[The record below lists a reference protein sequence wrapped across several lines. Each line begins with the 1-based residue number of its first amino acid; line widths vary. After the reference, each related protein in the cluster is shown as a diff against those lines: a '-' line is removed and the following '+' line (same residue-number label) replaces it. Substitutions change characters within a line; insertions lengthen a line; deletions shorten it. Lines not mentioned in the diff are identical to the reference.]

1 MKTVSINKLRIKNF
15 KGVKDFSLEPNGQS
29 ISVFGKN
36 ASGKTTIQDAFFWVL
51 FGKDSKDRADFQ
63 IKPVDASGQEIHNIE
78 TEVEAVLDVDGKAV
92 ILMKLHKEKWV
103 KATGKAT
110 REFSGHTTDHYIDG
124 VPVKKKEYDTHICA
138 LIDINAFK
146 LVTSPFEFANLHWQS
161 RRNML
166 IEMCGDVSDHAVVQS
181 DAELSP
187 LTSILDGVSVDD
199 HRARVKAQQKKIN
212 EKLKDI
218 PARIAENQE
227 MVKDAPATDQK
238 EKDLLD
244 KNLTDLQDRLARER
258 NNEAISAK
266 RIELNEVIAAIQKEQ
281 ARIDTLNREGKKPIL
296 DDIDSLESE
305 RRWKVNEI
313 ASLRDG
319 IAMDEKRN
327 TIAMEAIEKVRACWH
342 DENAKKATN
351 NTTCPA
357 CGQELPPDQ
366 VEVATKSFNQAKAQ
380 RLDNINN
387 EGKQLK
393 VGIDTRIKDIAHTT
407 AKIDF
412 LYKEI
417 SCLEAKLDA
426 KRKELDGIGSAKA
439 DTLSLEQKKAGFEN
453 EIAAIKNGSGI
464 RERDISE
471 KIQGVREK
479 LADLAKVKADYDAS
493 EKARARIVDLEQ
505 QEKAL
510 AAEYEALEKEL
521 FLTDRFIVRKVE
533 MLESSINSRFKLAR
547 FKMFSEQINGG
558 LAECCEIL
566 GPDASGN
573 LVVPFDRALNT
584 AARIN
589 TGIDIINT
597 MSEYFQFRAPIFI
610 DGAES
615 VNDIAETQAQLI
627 ALEVTDD
634 EKLTVGTIHKIS
646 KIKQAF

>member
-1 MKTVSINKLRIKNF
+1 MKIVTIKKLRIKNF
-15 KGVKDFSLEPNGQS
+15 KGVKDFTIEPNGHS
-29 ISVFGKN
+29 IRVFGKN
-36 ASGKTTIQDAFFWVL
+36 ASGKTTIQDAFFYLL
-51 FGKDSKDRADFQ
+51 FGKDSNDRADFQ
-63 IKPVDASGQEIHNIE
+63 LKPVDARGQEIHNLE
-78 TEVEAVLDVDGKAV
+78 TEVEAVLDVDGQAV
-92 ILMKLHKEKWV
+92 SLMKLYKEKWV
-103 KATGKAT
+103 KSSGKAT
-110 REFSGHTTDHYIDG
+110 REFAGHTTDNFIDG
-124 VPVKKKEYDTHICA
+124 VPVKKKEYDQRICG

-146 LVTSPFEFANLHWQS
+146 LVTSPFEFANLHWQA

-166 IEMCGDVSDHAVVQS
+166 IEMCGDVSDQAVIES
-181 DAELSP
+181 DVELSP
-187 LTSILDGVSVDD
+187 LASILDGVSVDD
-199 HRARVKAQQKKIN
+199 HRAKVKAQQKKIN
-212 EKLKDI
+212 EKLKEI

-258 NNEAISAK
+258 NNETLSTK
-266 RIELNEVIAAIQKEQ
+266 RVELNDVIAEIQKEH
-281 ARIDTLNREGKKPIL
+281 ARVEKLNREGKKHVL
-296 DDIDSLESE
+296 DDIDTLESE
-305 RRWKVNEI
+305 RRWKMNEI

-319 IAMDEKRN
+319 IARDEKRN
-327 TIAMEAIEKVRACWH
+327 TVAGEAIANVRACWH

-351 NTTCPA
+351 NTTCPT

-366 VEVATKSFNQAKAQ
+366 VEGATKSFNKAKAQ

-393 VGIDTRIKDIAHTT
+393 AGIDTRIKDIAHTT

-417 SCLEAKLDA
+417 SCLEAKLDE
-426 KRKELDGIGSAKA
+426 KLKELDGIGSAKA
-439 DTLSLEQKKAGFEN
+439 DTLSLEQKKAGLEN

-464 RERDISE
+464 RERDITE
-471 KIQGVREK
+471 KINDVREK
-479 LADLAKVKADYDAS
+479 LAALSKAKADYDAS

-510 AAEYEALEKEL
+510 ASEYEALEKEL

-584 AARIN
+584 AARVN

-597 MSEYFQFRAPIFI
+597 LSEYFQFRAPIFI

-615 VNDIAETQAQLI
+615 VNELADTASQVIGLY
-627 ALEVTDD
+627 VSGD
-634 EKLTVGTIHKIS
+634 EKLT
-646 KIKQAF
+646 IKDKNNMEVSA

>member
-1 MKTVSINKLRIKNF
+1 MKTVTIKKLRIKNF
-15 KGVKDFSLEPNGQS
+15 KGVKDFTLEPNGQS
-29 ISVFGKN
+29 ICVFGKN
-36 ASGKTTIQDAFFWVL
+36 ASGKTTIQDAFFYLL
-51 FGKDSKDRADFQ
+51 FGKDSNDRADFQ
-63 IKPVDASGQEIHNIE
+63 IKPVDSHGNEIHNIE
-78 TEVEAVLDVDGKAV
+78 TEVEAVLDVDGKSVTLA
-92 ILMKLHKEKWV
+92 KLYKEKWTR
-103 KATGKAT
+103 KRGSATDQM
-110 REFSGHTTDHYIDG
+110 EGHTTEHFIDG

-146 LVTSPFEFANLHWQS
+146 LVTSPFEFANLHWQA

-166 IEMCGDVSDHAVVQS
+166 IEMCGDVSDQAVIES
-181 DAELSP
+181 DVELSP
-187 LTSILDGVSVDD
+187 LASILDGVSVDD
-199 HRARVKAQQKKIN
+199 NRAKVKAQQKKIN
-212 EKLKDI
+212 EKLKEI

-227 MVKDAPATDQK
+227 MVKDAQAPDQK

-305 RRWKVNEI
+305 RRLKVNEI

-319 IAMDEKRN
+319 IARDEKRN
-327 TIAMEAIEKVRACWH
+327 TIALESIEKVRACWH
-342 DENAKKATN
+342 DENAKKTTN
-351 NTTCPA
+351 NSTCPT

-366 VEVATKSFNQAKAQ
+366 VECATKAFNKAKAQ
-380 RLDNINN
+380 RLEKINQ

-393 VGIDTRIKDIAHTT
+393 VGIDARLEDIAVAT
-407 AKIDF
+407 AKI
-412 LYKEI
+412 ESI
-417 SCLEAKLDA
+417 SKDIDSIDEKLDA

-439 DTLSLEQKKAGFEN
+439 DTLSLEQKKAGLES

-471 KIQGVREK
+471 KIQETRDK
-479 LADLAKVKADYDAS
+479 LSLLAKAKADYDAS
-493 EKARARIVDLEQ
+493 EKARARIVDLER

-584 AARIN
+584 AARVN

-597 MSEYFQFRAPIFI
+597 MSEYFQFSAPIFI

-615 VNDIAETQAQLI
+615 VNELADTASQVIGLYVSE
-627 ALEVTDD
+627 D
-634 EKLTVGTIHKIS
+634 EKLT
-646 KIKQAF
+646 IKDHND

>member
-1 MKTVSINKLRIKNF
+1 MKTVTIKKLRIKNF
-15 KGVKDFSLEPNGQS
+15 KGVKDFTLDPAGQS

-36 ASGKTTIQDAFFWVL
+36 ASGKTTIQDAFFYLL
-51 FGKDSKDRADFQ
+51 FGKDSNDRADFQ
-63 IKPVDASGQEIHNIE
+63 IKPVDAHGHEIHNIE
-78 TEVEAVLDVDGKAV
+78 TEVEAVLDVDGKSVTLA
-92 ILMKLHKEKWV
+92 KLYKEKWTR
-103 KATGKAT
+103 KRGSATDQM
-110 REFSGHTTDHYIDG
+110 EGHTTEHFIDG
-124 VPVKKKEYDTHICA
+124 VPVKKKDYDERVCQI
-138 LIDINAFK
+138 IDINAFK
-146 LVTSPFEFANLHWQS
+146 LVTNPFEFANLHWTG
-161 RRNML
+161 RRNL
-166 IEMCGDVSDHAVVQS
+166 LLEMCGDVSDQAVIES

-187 LTSILDGVSVDD
+187 LASILDGVSVDD
-199 HRARVKAQQKKIN
+199 HRAKVKAQQKKIN
-212 EKLKDI
+212 EKLKEI

-266 RIELNEVIAAIQKEQ
+266 RIELNEVIAAIQDER
-281 ARIDTLNREGKKPIL
+281 ARVEKLNREGKKPIL
-296 DDIDSLESE
+296 DNIDEFESE

-319 IAMDEKRN
+319 IARDEKRN
-327 TIAMEAIEKVRACWH
+327 TIALESIEKVRACWH
-342 DENAKKATN
+342 DENAKKPTN
-351 NTTCPA
+351 NTTCPT

-366 VEVATKSFNQAKAQ
+366 VEGATKSFNKAKAQ
-380 RLDNINN
+380 RLEKINQ

-393 VGIDTRIKDIAHTT
+393 AGIDAREKAIAV
-407 AKIDF
+407 AKAEINAFEEELQAID
-412 LYKEI
+412 E
-417 SCLEAKLDA
+417 KLDA
-426 KRKELDGIGSAKA
+426 KRKELDGIAFAKA
-439 DTLSLEQKKAGFEN
+439 DTLSLEQKKAGLEN

-471 KIQGVREK
+471 KIQETRDK
-479 LADLAKVKADYDAS
+479 LSLLAKAKADYDAS
-493 EKARARIVDLEQ
+493 EKARARVVELEKH
-505 QEKAL
+505 EKAL

-521 FLTDRFIVRKVE
+521 FLTDRFMVRKVE

-547 FKMFSEQINGG
+547 FKLFSEQINGG

-566 GPDASGN
+566 GPDSSGN

-615 VNDIAETQAQLI
+615 VNE
-627 ALEVTDD
+627 LEDTASQVIGLYVSED
-634 EKLTVGTIHKIS
+634 EKLT
-646 KIKQAF
+646 IKYHNDL

>member
-1 MKTVSINKLRIKNF
+1 MKTVTIKKLMIKNF
-15 KGVKDFSLEPNGQS
+15 KGVKDFTIEPNGQS

-36 ASGKTTIQDAFFWVL
+36 ASGKTTIQDAFFYLL

-63 IKPVDASGQEIHNIE
+63 LKPVDATGQEIHNLE
-78 TEVEAVLDVDGKAV
+78 TEVEAVLDVDGQAV
-92 ILMKLHKEKWV
+92 SMMKLYKEKWV

-110 REFSGHTTDHYIDG
+110 REFTGHTTDHYIDG
-124 VPVKKKEYDTHICA
+124 VPVKKKEYDTRICE

-146 LVTSPFEFANLHWQS
+146 IVTSPVEFANMHWQA

-166 IEMCGDVSDHAVVQS
+166 LEMCGDVSDQAVVQS

-199 HRARVKAQQKKIN
+199 HRAKVKAQQKKIN
-212 EKLKDI
+212 EQLKEI

-227 MVKDAPATDQK
+227 MAKDAPAHDQK

-244 KNLTDLQDRLARER
+244 KNLTDLQDMLARER

-266 RIELNEVIAAIQKEQ
+266 RIELNEVIAAIQAEC
-281 ARIDTLNREGKKPIL
+281 ARVEKLNREGKKPIL
-296 DDIDSLESE
+296 DDIDSFESE

-313 ASLRDG
+313 SSLRDG
-319 IAMDEKRN
+319 IARDEKRN
-327 TIAMEAIEKVRACWH
+327 TTAVEAIAKVRACWH

-351 NTTCPA
+351 NTTCPT

-366 VEVATKSFNQAKAQ
+366 VEGATKAFNKAKAK
-380 RLDNINN
+380 LLEKINQ

-393 VGIDTRIKDIAHTT
+393 AGIDTRIKDIAHTT

-417 SCLEAKLDA
+417 SCLEAKLDE
-426 KRKELDGIGSAKA
+426 KLKEIDGIGSAKA
-439 DTLSLEQKKAGFEN
+439 DTLSLEQKKAGLEN

-464 RERDISE
+464 RERDITE
-471 KIQGVREK
+471 KINDVREK
-479 LADLAKVKADYDAS
+479 IAALSKAKADYDAS

-615 VNDIAETQAQLI
+615 VNELADTASQVIGLYVSE
-627 ALEVTDD
+627 DD
-634 EKLTVGTIHKIS
+634 KLTIKDHSDVGKKTT
-646 KIKQAF
+646 AM

>member
-1 MKTVSINKLRIKNF
+1 MKTVTIKKLRIKNF
-15 KGVKDFSLEPNGQS
+15 KGVKDFTLEPNGQS
-29 ISVFGKN
+29 ICVFGKN
-36 ASGKTTIQDAFFWVL
+36 ASGKTTIQDAFFYLL
-51 FGKDSKDRADFQ
+51 FGKDSNDRADFQ
-63 IKPVDASGQEIHNIE
+63 IKPVDSHGNEIHNIE
-78 TEVEAVLDVDGKAV
+78 TEVEAVLDVDGKSVTLA
-92 ILMKLHKEKWV
+92 KLYKEKWTR
-103 KATGKAT
+103 KRGSATDQM
-110 REFSGHTTDHYIDG
+110 EGHTTEHFIDG

-146 LVTSPFEFANLHWQS
+146 LVTSPFEFANLHWQA

-166 IEMCGDVSDHAVVQS
+166 IEMCGDVSDQAVIES
-181 DAELSP
+181 DVELSP
-187 LTSILDGVSVDD
+187 LASILDGVSVDD
-199 HRARVKAQQKKIN
+199 NRAKVKAQQKKIN
-212 EKLKDI
+212 EKLKEI

-227 MVKDAPATDQK
+227 MVKDAQAPDQK

-305 RRWKVNEI
+305 RRLKVNEI

-319 IAMDEKRN
+319 IARDEKRN
-327 TIAMEAIEKVRACWH
+327 TIALESIEKVRACWH
-342 DENAKKATN
+342 DENAKKTTN
-351 NTTCPA
+351 NSTCPT

-366 VEVATKSFNQAKAQ
+366 VECATKAFNKAKAQ
-380 RLDNINN
+380 RLEKINQ

-393 VGIDTRIKDIAHTT
+393 VGIDARLEDIAVAT
-407 AKIDF
+407 AKI
-412 LYKEI
+412 ESI
-417 SCLEAKLDA
+417 SKDIDSIDEKLDA

-439 DTLSLEQKKAGFEN
+439 DTLSLEQKKAGLES

-471 KIQGVREK
+471 KIQETRDK
-479 LADLAKVKADYDAS
+479 LSLLAKAKADYDAS
-493 EKARARIVDLEQ
+493 EKARARIVDLER

-584 AARIN
+584 AARVN

-597 MSEYFQFRAPIFI
+597 MSEYFQFSAPIFI

-615 VNDIAETQAQLI
+615 VNELADTASQVIGLYVSE
-627 ALEVTDD
+627 D
-634 EKLTVGTIHKIS
+634 EKLTIKDHNDVGKKTTTM
-646 KIKQAF
+646 